1 MADWREGDYY
11 TQLRAASV
19 SARELQYF
27 HRQASTKSWLE
38 HRHYSPVAS
47 PQRTPRG
54 DGEDEFLG
62 RVVNTDDTI
71 RHWLAVVS
79 NKAFPPPASKTPGG
93 VQADAGV
100 DQPDFLLLCDV
111 QHGVNGFRGIAHGGF
126 LCSLLDETLA
136 QVVELHRHT
145 GHSPSREHLYTANL
159 NVNFRRPVATPD
171 TIVIKAWL
179 EKRAGRKWT
188 VRGVLENSKGERCID
203 VDGLWIAAR
212 PGTL

>member
-11 TQLRAASV
+11 AQLRAASV
-19 SARELQYF
+19 SPKELQYF
-27 HRQASTKSWLE
+27 QSQPSTKSWLE
-38 HRHYSPVAS
+38 HTDYSPVAS

-79 NKAFPPPASKTPGG
+79 DKAFPLPGSKAPGG
-93 VQADAGV
+93 VQKDAGV
-100 DQPDFLLLCDV
+100 DQPDFMLLCDL
-111 QHGVNGFRGIAHGGF
+111 QHGVNGFREIAHGGF

-145 GHSPSREHLYTANL
+145 GDSLSREYLYTANL

-171 TIVIKAWL
+171 TIIIKGWL

-188 VRGVLENSKGERCID
+188 VKGVLENSKAELCID

-212 PGTL
+212 PEKL

>member
-1 MADWREGDYY
+1 MADWREENYY
-11 TQLRAASV
+11 TQLRAAVV
-19 SARELQYF
+19 SPRELQYF
-27 HRQASTKSWLE
+27 QCQTSTKSWLE
-38 HRHYSPVAS
+38 HSDYSAIAS
-47 PQRTPRG
+47 PQRVPRG

-79 NKAFPPPASKTPGG
+79 DKAFPLPACKAYGR

-100 DQPDFLLLCDV
+100 DQPDFLLLCDL

-145 GHSPSREHLYTANL
+145 GDSPSREHLFTANL

-171 TIVIKAWL
+171 TIVIKGWL
-179 EKRAGRKWT
+179 EKRVGRKWT
-188 VRGVLENSKGERCID
+188 VRGVLENSKGQVCINA
-203 VDGLWIAAR
+203 DGLWIAAR
-212 PGTL
+212 PEKL